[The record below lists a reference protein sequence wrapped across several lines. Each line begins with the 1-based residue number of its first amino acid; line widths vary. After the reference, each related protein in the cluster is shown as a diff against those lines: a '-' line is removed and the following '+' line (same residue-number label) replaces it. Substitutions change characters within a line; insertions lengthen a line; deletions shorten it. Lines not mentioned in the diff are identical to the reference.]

1 MSENA
6 RTRWQARYEKSRVRE
21 VDFTTLSGLELEPA
35 YGTDDSEWPGE
46 FPFTRGLY
54 PTGYR
59 GRSWTIR
66 QFAGFGNA
74 QQTNERYRMI
84 LGRGGG
90 GLSVAFDMPTLMGRD
105 SDDPKSL
112 GEVGHCGVAI
122 DSAADMEVL
131 FDGID
136 LGDVT
141 TSMTISGPAVPVF
154 CMMIVAAERAGVDTG
169 KLNGT
174 LQTDIFKEYI
184 AQKEWIFGP
193 EPHLRLIGDLMEYCA
208 EKIPAYKPLSVSGY
222 HIREAGSTA
231 AQELA
236 FTLADGFGYVELG
249 LSRGL
254 DVDVFAPGLSFFFD
268 AHVDF
273 FEEIAKFRAAR
284 RIWARW
290 MRDVYGATTDKAQWL
305 RFHTQ
310 TAGVSLTAQQP
321 YNNVVRTG
329 IEALSA
335 VLGGTNS
342 LHTNALDETLALPS
356 EQAAE
361 IALRTQQVIM
371 EETGVVNVADPLG
384 GSWYVEALTDRIEAE
399 ANAIFDQILAMG
411 GSTAH
416 LRPARADRRGRRSRR
431 VARSPAGSCAA
442 SRTAGSCP
450 RSPRRRSSTRSSL
463 EKGEKRIVGVN
474 CHTESVTHDLEILRV
489 SHEVEVEQVRVLAA
503 RRQAARRR
511 GRDGGAGRM
520 VDGGARRREH
530 DRADARR
537 GARRGDARRDLRRA
551 AGRVGRVP
559 RTGPVLSRRRRSL
572 GLAHDAAAV
581 LPPGRDR
588 PVRPQAPAP
597 QPAAGGTRGRRP
609 AAGGSSYAVEVTEEN
624 FQATIESSMTAPVLL
639 VFYSPTRMPESQQLA
654 DDLVDAVDGVRGPVP
669 GRPGRHRRR
678 AGDRAG
684 DADPVD
690 PAGGRGPRRPSGAAD
705 PGRAAARR
713 AALRADHQVMQQLT
727 AQGMTGRHQP
737 RVGRP
742 STPTATASPT
752 STRATPPP
760 RTRSATVTSTAR
772 SRSTRSSST
781 PTPPTPRPPPA
792 WRWPRSCSA
801 PRASTSTPPGA
812 AAAANPD
819 DVDAQTMVADLD
831 MLGGHVED
839 AFNRLIE
846 LVRRTSG
853 DDRNQA
859 REHLLGLFGA
869 VGNDDPRVLK
879 GRQSLASALF

>member
-1 MSENA
+1 MPPTTPNA
-6 RTRWQARYEKSRVRE
+6 DARSRWQSRYEQSRVRD
-21 VDFTTLSGLELEPA
+21 VDFTTLSGLEVEPA

-59 GRSWTIR
+59 GRTWTIR

-74 QQTNERYRMI
+74 QQTNERYKMI

-122 DSAADMEVL
+122 DSAADMEAL

-136 LGDVT
+136 LGEVT

-184 AQKEWIFGP
+184 AQKEWLFAP
-193 EPHLRLIGDLMEYCA
+193 EPHLRLIGDLMEYCV

-236 FTLADGFGYVELG
+236 YTLADGFGYVELG

-290 MRDVYGATTDKAQWL
+290 LRDVYGAKTEKAQWL

-399 ANAIFDQILAMG
+399 ANAIFDKILAMG
-411 GSTAH
+411 GSTLTHADTDG
-416 LRPARADRRGRRSRR
+416 LAEEAASRPAR
-431 VARSPAGSCAA
+431 
-442 SRTAGSCP
+442 
-450 RSPRRRSSTRSSL
+450 RRRRWPMTRGLLRGIEEGWFMSEIAEAAFQYQVAL
-463 EKGEKRIVGVN
+463 EKGDKRIVGVN
-474 CHTESVTHDLEILRV
+474 CHEDSVTHDLEILRV
-489 SHEVEVEQVRVLAA
+489 SHEVEVEQVR
-503 RRQAARRR
+503 
-511 GRDGGAGRM
+511 
-520 VDGGARRREH
+520 
-530 DRADARR
+530 DARR
-537 GARRGDARRDLRRA
+537 PAVRRA
-551 AGRVGRVP
+551 
-559 RTGPVLSRRRRSL
+559 T
-572 GLAHDAAAV
+572 
-581 LPPGRDR
+581 
-588 PVRPQAPAP
+588 
-597 QPAAGGTRGRRP
+597 
-609 AAGGSSYAVEVTEEN
+609 
-624 FQATIESSMTAPVLL
+624 
-639 VFYSPTRMPESQQLA
+639 
-654 DDLVDAVDGVRGPVP
+654 
-669 GRPGRHRRR
+669 
-678 AGDRAG
+678 
-684 DADPVD
+684 
-690 PAGGRGPRRPSGAAD
+690 RRPSPRRW
-705 PGRAAARR
+705 PGWSTAARTDENMIEPMLEACR
-713 AALRADHQVMQQLT
+713 AEATLGEICDALRAEW
-727 AQGMTGRHQP
+727 GEYREP
-737 RVGRP
+737 
-742 STPTATASPT
+742 
-752 STRATPPP
+752 
-760 RTRSATVTSTAR
+760 AR
-772 SRSTRSSST
+772 
-781 PTPPTPRPPPA
+781 
-792 WRWPRSCSA
+792 
-801 PRASTSTPPGA
+801 
-812 AAAANPD
+812 
-819 DVDAQTMVADLD
+819 
-831 MLGGHVED
+831 
-839 AFNRLIE
+839 F
-846 LVRRTSG
+846 
-853 DDRNQA
+853 
-859 REHLLGLFGA
+859 
-869 VGNDDPRVLK
+869 
-879 GRQSLASALF
+879 